1 MTMAQTITER
11 QLRGAPLCRILHW
24 LAAREIDAARLTQTY
39 LDAVVRF
46 DARWH
51 AFVAID
57 SEGAVA
63 QARGSDSRRSQGRP
77 IGRLDGVP
85 IAVKDNI
92 DVAGLPTH
100 AGLPGARAAA
110 ARDAAV
116 IERLRGAGA
125 VILGKTGMDE
135 GPGAEGKNPHLG
147 DVHNPWANGFSPGGS
162 SAGSAAAVAA
172 GLCAAAIGTDTLGS
186 ARIPASY
193 CGVYG
198 FKPTAGEISLRG
210 VASSARRL
218 DGIGLLAR
226 GVDDLAVL
234 YHLLAGY
241 DAADPRSRRRRV
253 EPDLPD
259 WEPGKLRVGV
269 FADLSAW
276 GTTDAVAH
284 LFAHALQALTHE
296 LPNRRAV
303 DFADFP
309 VPAAR
314 RAGLFLIEAEMLGAY
329 PADVLAAASPRLA
342 RMLAYARGK
351 SAADYATA
359 DRVVD
364 AAVLK
369 ARRLFAEIDVLV
381 TPTTP
386 QPAFAHGEPAP
397 ADQADFTA
405 FANLSGCP
413 ALSLPMGT
421 TADGLPAGLQLM
433 GPPGSD
439 LRLLELAQVCAA
451 ALDATP
457 DYPIGYP
464 ADNPGIRA

>member
-1 MTMAQTITER
+1 MAQTITER
-11 QLRGAPLCRILHW
+11 RLRGAPLCQTLHW
-24 LAAREIDAARLTQTY
+24 LAVGEIDAVRLTQTY
-39 LDAVVRF
+39 LDVAAQSN
-46 DARWH
+46 ARLK

-57 SEGAVA
+57 AGGAAA
-63 QARGSDSRRSQGRP
+63 QARESDSRRAQGKT

-85 IAVKDNI
+85 VAIKDNI

-100 AGLPGARAAA
+100 AGLPGARTPAP
-110 ARDAAV
+110 RDAAV
-116 IERLRGAGA
+116 VERLRGAGA

-135 GPGAEGKNPHLG
+135 GPGADGKNPHFG
-147 DVHNPWANGFSPGGS
+147 DVHNPWRRGLTPGGS

-186 ARIPASY
+186 IRIPASY

-198 FKPTAGEISLRG
+198 FKPTSGEISLRG
-210 VASSARRL
+210 IAPAARRL
-218 DGIGLLAR
+218 DCVGLLAR
-226 GVDDLAVL
+226 GVDGLGVL

-269 FADLSAW
+269 LADLRIW
-276 GTTDAVAH
+276 GTTDAVSAV
-284 LFAHALQALTHE
+284 FAHALEALTHE
-296 LPNRRAV
+296 LPNRRIV

-309 VPAAR
+309 MPAAR
-314 RAGLFLIEAEMLGAY
+314 RAGLLLTEAEMLGAY
-329 PADVLAAASPRLA
+329 PADVLAATSPRLT
-342 RMLAYARGK
+342 RMLDYARGK
-351 SAADYATA
+351 SAADYAAA

-369 ARRLFAEIDVLV
+369 ARRLFADVDVLV

-386 QPAFAHGEPAP
+386 QTAFAHGEPAP
-397 ADQADFTA
+397 VDQADFTA

-413 ALSLPMGT
+413 ALSLPMGLG
-421 TADGLPAGLQLM
+421 ADGLPTGLQLM

-451 ALDATP
+451 ALDAAP
-457 DYPIGYP
+457 DYPIVKF
-464 ADNPGIRA
+464 ADAE

>member
-1 MTMAQTITER
+1 MGQTITER
-11 QLRGAPLCRILHW
+11 QLRGAPLCQTLHW
-24 LAAREIDAARLTQTY
+24 LAAGNIDAARLTHAY
-39 LDAVVRF
+39 LDAAAPTN
-46 DARWH
+46 ARLN

-57 SEGAVA
+57 AERAPA
-63 QARGSDSRRSQGRP
+63 QARESDSRRAQGNA

-85 IAVKDNI
+85 VVVKDNI

-100 AGLPGARAAA
+100 AGLPGARLPALC
-110 ARDAAV
+110 DAAV
-116 IERLRGAGA
+116 VERLRGAGA

-135 GPGAEGKNPHLG
+135 GSGATGSNPHFG
-147 DVHNPWANGFSPGGS
+147 DTHNPWRQGFSPGGS

-186 ARIPASY
+186 IRIPASY

-198 FKPTAGEISLRG
+198 FKPTSGEISLRG
-210 VASSARRL
+210 IAPAARRL
-218 DGIGLLAR
+218 DCVGLLAR
-226 GVDDLAVL
+226 GVDDLGVL

-259 WEPGKLRVGV
+259 WEPGKLRVGLL
-269 FADLSAW
+269 ADLRAW
-276 GTTDAVAH
+276 GTTDGVADV
-284 LFAHALQALTHE
+284 FARALDALAHE
-296 LPNRRAV
+296 LPNRSVV

-309 VPAAR
+309 IPAAR
-314 RAGLFLIEAEMLGAY
+314 RAALFLIETEMLGAY

-342 RMLAYARGK
+342 RMLDYARGK

-359 DRVVD
+359 DRAVD
-364 AAVLK
+364 AAVLE
-369 ARRLFAEIDVLV
+369 ARRLFAQIDVLV

-386 QPAFAHGEPAP
+386 QTAFAYGEPGP
-397 ADQADFTA
+397 VDQADFTS

-413 ALSLPMGT
+413 ALSLPMGLS
-421 TADGLPAGLQLM
+421 ADGLPAGLQLM

-439 LRLLELAQVCAA
+439 LRLLELAEVCAA

-457 DYPIGYP
+457 DYPVG
-464 ADNPGIRA
+464 A